1 MYCAPVCK
9 WSLGL
14 AYDWQFQQ
22 FDNHARIKI
31 LRIPGHL
38 RKKNRGVS
46 LTGQKKKNGK
56 NRSTMI
62 KIADHLA
69 EQLLFQF
76 QSQLKYFGFGPR
88 PIINTNWARHP
99 LSHRLHSC

>member
-1 MYCAPVCK
+1 
-9 WSLGL
+9 
-14 AYDWQFQQ
+14 
-22 FDNHARIKI
+22 
-31 LRIPGHL
+31 
-38 RKKNRGVS
+38 
-46 LTGQKKKNGK
+46 
-56 NRSTMI
+56 MI

-76 QSQLKYFGFGPR
+76 QSQLKYFGFGLR